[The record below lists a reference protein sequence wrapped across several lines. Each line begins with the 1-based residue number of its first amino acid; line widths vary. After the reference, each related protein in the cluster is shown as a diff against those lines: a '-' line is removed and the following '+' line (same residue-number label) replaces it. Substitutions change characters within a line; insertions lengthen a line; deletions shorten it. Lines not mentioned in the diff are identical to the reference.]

1 MNDLLSPIF
10 IALNDEVA
18 AFWVWAAFL
27 AQVRGNFIRIDMRD
41 DLLLLRQLVDY
52 MDHDLCIHLGRA

>member
-1 MNDLLSPIF
+1 
-10 IALNDEVA
+10 
-18 AFWVWAAFL
+18 VWAAFL

-52 MDHDLCIHLGRA
+52 MDHDLCIHLGRV